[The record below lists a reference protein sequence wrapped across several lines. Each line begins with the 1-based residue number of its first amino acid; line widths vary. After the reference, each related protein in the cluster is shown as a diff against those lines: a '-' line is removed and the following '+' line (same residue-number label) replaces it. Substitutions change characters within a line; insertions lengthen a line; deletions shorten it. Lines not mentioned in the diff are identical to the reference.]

1 MTAKRNRVVTA
12 LVALWRDECGLAAVE
27 FCILMGS
34 LGAASAAAGVTL
46 GPVLHPYLLRV
57 VASLEAAQ
65 TTLVALRAAA
75 PATPPVP

>member
-1 MTAKRNRVVTA
+1 MTSKRSRIGA
-12 LVALWRDECGLAAVE
+12 AFVALWRDEAGLAAVE

-34 LGAASAAAGVTL
+34 LGAASVAAGVTL

-57 VASLEAAQ
+57 VASFEAAQ